1 MADREKMCKWYFSD
15 QPQGGQEIGPN
26 NAMEQSFKKH
36 PYASLVRES
45 IQNSLDAVLDKSQPV
60 LMRYEFREIK
70 FEDYPHLFEIGS
82 HIKGC
87 IDYYPKNKNAKDIY
101 TPMLKLLDGCKRG
114 DSLKYI
120 RVSDF
125 NTKGMKYSEETDS
138 PFYAFVRSAGV
149 SAKEN
154 TTAGGSFG
162 FGKAAYFLM
171 SPISTILVS
180 SYTDNDET
188 YFEGVSSLC
197 THLYNGVK
205 KMSVGY
211 YDDSEGKP
219 VSSPDDIPSVFR
231 RSEPGTD
238 INILGYDFYFKDD
251 IKKEMTEAVLR
262 NFWMSIYNNRL
273 EVKIGG
279 DILINK
285 DNLSNMMMLYFPEEE
300 DKTRKSGYDNPR
312 PYYDA
317 VRLCETSDRYVK
329 YETNLSLIGHT
340 TFYVNKFKGVSDK
353 IAYVRDLQMLVFS
366 KKNKTN
372 YGFNA
377 VFYCDDE
384 KGNEILR
391 MLENPAHDEWS
402 AVNWPMKTQKGYA
415 KQVLKEIEDY
425 KNECLATLFESNN
438 KAAIDIKGLEQFL
451 YIPTSLDDNE
461 EKFGSPN
468 EDMDNLF
475 GEPSGFTM
483 DEGSS
488 LTTDIPQSEDN
499 PIVKKPTK
507 SAPTGQVLIN
517 KTTTATASRN
527 GTLRSGHG
535 AATTKPHSK
544 GIEKP
549 GDVGDVRAETPE
561 GKEGIF
567 ASPISIPYRAFFQI
581 EDGQIYHYVVLHSPE
596 EMASIRLRFF
606 GVGEESNDDLSPV
619 STNIG
624 EIEGKIIRDIHLPEG
639 TTRLKIRFEDNM
651 MHTLKLSA
659 EEVYEVQ

>member
-1 MADREKMCKWYFSD
+1 MAEREKKCKWYFSD

-45 IQNSLDAVLDKSQPV
+45 IQNSLDAVLDKSRPV
-60 LMRYEFREIK
+60 SMKYEFREIK
-70 FEDYPHLFEIGS
+70 SVDYPNLFEIGS
-82 HIKGC
+82 HIQGC
-87 IDYYPKNKNAKDIY
+87 MDYYPKNKNAKDVY
-101 TPMLKLLDGCKRG
+101 MPMLKLLDGCKNG

-120 RVSDF
+120 RVSDY
-125 NTKGMKYSEETDS
+125 NTKGMKYTEETDS

-180 SYTDNDET
+180 TYTDNNET

-251 IKKEMTEAVLR
+251 IKKEMAEAVLR
-262 NFWMSIYNNRL
+262 NFWMAIYSKHL
-273 EVKIGG
+273 EVEIGG

-285 DNLSNMMMLYFPEEE
+285 DNLSDMMLQYFPEEE

-312 PYYDA
+312 PYFDA
-317 VRLCETSDRYVK
+317 VRLSGTSDRYVK
-329 YETNLSLIGHT
+329 YETDLSLIGHT
-340 TFYVNKFKGVSDK
+340 TLYVNKSKGVSDK
-353 IAYVRDLQMLVFS
+353 IAYIRDLQMLVFS

-377 VFYCDDE
+377 VFYCDDK
-384 KGNEILR
+384 KGNEMLR

-402 AVNWPMKTQKGYA
+402 VANWPIKTQKGYA
-415 KQVLKEIEDY
+415 NQVLKEIEDY
-425 KNECLATLFESNN
+425 KNECIADLFESKN
-438 KAAIDIKGLEQFL
+438 KIAIDIIGLEQFL
-451 YIPTSLDDNE
+451 YIPTSLDEDE
-461 EKFGSPN
+461 DKFGYSN
-468 EDMDNLF
+468 DDRDNLF
-475 GEPSGFTM
+475 GEPSGDTM
-483 DEGSS
+483 DDGTSP
-488 LTTDIPQSEDN
+488 TTDIPQSEEN
-499 PIVKKPTK
+499 PIVRKPANET
-507 SAPTGQVLIN
+507 PTGQVLIN
-517 KTTTATASRN
+517 KVKKASASDC
-527 GTLRSGHG
+527 GSLRSGHG
-535 AATTKPHSK
+535 EASKKTRSK

-549 GDVGDVRAETPE
+549 GDIGDVRAENPE
-561 GKEGIF
+561 GKKGIF
-567 ASPISIPYRAFFQI
+567 ASPISISYRTFSQM
-581 EDGQIYHYVVLHSPE
+581 EDGKTYHYVVLHSPE
-596 EMASIRLRFF
+596 ELASIRLHFF
-606 GVGEESNDDLSPV
+606 GVGEESNEELSPS

-624 EIEGKIIRDIHLPEG
+624 KIDGNVIRDIHLSKG

-659 EEVYEVQ
+659 EVIHEV